1 MNFLFIHGNYPA
13 QFKYLAPALA
23 KSGHKVV
30 FLTNREDANE
40 HSHEGIIV
48 RNYKLHRNYNKEG
61 HHYLQST
68 EDAIL
73 HGQAVAREVNS
84 LIEENFYPRVVISH
98 GGTGVGLFIK
108 DIVPNCIHI
117 GYFEWYFNKETTKYL
132 ISDFNLDAQLNGG
145 LRNLPILQELERCD
159 AGVVPT
165 EWQRRQFPNAYREK
179 IHTIFDGIDR
189 SFFFPKSK
197 HETNYSEE
205 LIIQNRETKEKF
217 KIPEGSKIISYA
229 TRGMEPLRGFPEF
242 MRMLPTLLN
251 TDEKLYAV
259 IAGADRRAYSF
270 DAPSHNGSWKMR
282 LIHELKDKLPKKRV
296 IFTGLLNYTD
306 YRSLLW
312 RTNLHCYF
320 TRPYVT
326 SWSFFEAAACG
337 AKIITNRNQATEDVA
352 HEGTV
357 TWADIDNQED
367 LIRKALKTIRSSK
380 LEQNY

>member
-159 AGVVPT
+159 AG
-165 EWQRRQFPNAYREK
+165 
-179 IHTIFDGIDR
+179 
-189 SFFFPKSK
+189 S
-197 HETNYSEE
+197 
-205 LIIQNRETKEKF
+205 
-217 KIPEGSKIISYA
+217 
-229 TRGMEPLRGFPEF
+229 
-242 MRMLPTLLN
+242 
-251 TDEKLYAV
+251 
-259 IAGADRRAYSF
+259 
-270 DAPSHNGSWKMR
+270 
-282 LIHELKDKLPKKRV
+282 
-296 IFTGLLNYTD
+296 
-306 YRSLLW
+306 
-312 RTNLHCYF
+312 
-320 TRPYVT
+320 PY
-326 SWSFFEAAACG
+326 
-337 AKIITNRNQATEDVA
+337 
-352 HEGTV
+352 
-357 TWADIDNQED
+357 
-367 LIRKALKTIRSSK
+367 
-380 LEQNY
+380 